1 MGLLI
6 LGCIVTSKTRIK
18 VEIWEPIATILIIHE
33 LPVIVQLIVN
43 IHDLF

>member
-18 VEIWEPIATILIIHE
+18 VEIWEPIATVSL
-33 LPVIVQLIVN
+33 LYMN
-43 IHDLF
+43 YR